1 MGERRMSAPWMASDA
16 ARACGGTLSGPDM
29 ALAGFATDSRAV
41 HAGDLFIALRGE
53 RFDAHDFIADVQ
65 AAGAAATVIAQECP
79 HADGTLIR
87 VPDTRIALGDIARAW
102 RSRFTLPLIGVTG
115 SNGKTTVKEM
125 IAAILRAHA
134 LSVGWNPETAVLATR
149 GNLNNDIGVPLML
162 FGLRETHRL
171 AVIEMGMNHP
181 GEIAWLAGI
190 AKPTVA
196 LVNNAQREHLEFMNS
211 VAEVARENGNVFD
224 ALDARGVAVINA
236 DDDFADYWCGRTAQ
250 HHTLR
255 FGITHT
261 AEVRATAT
269 AEGLGY
275 RLDLSGVF
283 GTARITLRVPGL
295 HNARNALCAATAS
308 LAAGADMAA
317 VVWALNGFDGVKG
330 RQQIRA
336 GLAGSTIIDDSYNA
350 NPDSVRAAIDVLAQA
365 RGRRIL
371 VLGDMGE
378 VGNEGPAFHGEAG
391 ACARAHGIHALHAL
405 GDASAAA
412 AAAFGDGAHHYTDHA
427 AIVAAL
433 RPQLDADTTVLV
445 KGSRFMRME
454 RVAEALLNTSGR
466 DTHAS

>member
-1 MGERRMSAPWMASDA
+1 MKALWTVAEA
-16 ARACGGTLSGPDM
+16 AQACGGSVTGPDTG
-29 ALAGFATDSRAV
+29 LTGFSTDSRAV
-41 HAGDLFIALRGE
+41 KPGDLFVALRGE

-65 AAGAAATVIAQECP
+65 AVGAAAIVVAHDCP
-79 HADGTLIR
+79 HAAGTLIR
-87 VPDTRIALGDIARAW
+87 VADTRIALGDIARAW
-102 RSRFTLPLIGVTG
+102 RSRFELPLIGVTG

-125 IAAILRAHA
+125 IAAILRTHA
-134 LSVGWNPETAVLATR
+134 LSVGWNPDTTVLATR

-162 FGLRETHRL
+162 FGLRNTHRL

-181 GEIAWLAGI
+181 GEIAWLAGM

-211 VAEVARENGNVFD
+211 VAEVARENGDVFD
-224 ALDARGVAVINA
+224 ALGADGVAVINA
-236 DDDFADYWCGRTAQ
+236 DDDFADYWAGRNTG

-255 FGITHT
+255 FGISPG
-261 AEVRATAT
+261 ADVGATAT
-269 AEGLGY
+269 PVGLGY
-275 RLDLSGVF
+275 RLDLLGVF
-283 GTARITLRVPGL
+283 GTAQIMLRVPGL

-317 VVWALNGFDGVKG
+317 VVWALNQLRRRQGTAADPCRRG
-330 RQQIRA
+330 RQHHHRRQLQREPGFGARRHRRA
-336 GLAGSTIIDDSYNA
+336 GHRPA
-350 NPDSVRAAIDVLAQA
+350 
-365 RGRRIL
+365 GRRVL

-378 VGNEGPAFHGEAG
+378 VGNEGPAFHREAVPTR
-391 ACARAHGIHALHAL
+391 ARHGIHALHAL
-405 GDASAAA
+405 GEAS
-412 AAAFGDGAHHYTDHA
+412 DPCSRRLRRRRHHYTDHA
-427 AIVAAL
+427 AIAAAL

>member
-1 MGERRMSAPWMASDA
+1 
-16 ARACGGTLSGPDM
+16 
-29 ALAGFATDSRAV
+29 
-41 HAGDLFIALRGE
+41 
-53 RFDAHDFIADVQ
+53 IADVQ
-65 AAGAAATVIAQECP
+65 AAGAAASVVANDCR
-79 HADGTLIR
+79 HAGGTLIR

-134 LSVGWNPETAVLATR
+134 LAVGWDADGAVLATR

-162 FGLRETHRL
+162 LGLRDTHRM

-181 GEIAWLAGI
+181 GEIAWLAGM

-211 VAEVARENGNVFD
+211 VAEVARENGDVFD
-224 ALDARGVAVINA
+224 TLDDSGIAVINA
-236 DDDFADYWCGRTAQ
+236 DDDFAGYWIDRNRTRRV
-250 HHTLR
+250 LR
-255 FGITHT
+255 FGLTHA
-261 AEVRATAT
+261 AEVTASATP
-269 AEGLGY
+269 EGLGF
-275 RLDLSGVF
+275 RLDLNGVF

-317 VVWALNGFDGVKG
+317 VVWALSRFEGVKG

-336 GLAGSTIIDDSYNA
+336 GAAGSTIIDDTYNA

-365 RGRRIL
+365 RGRRLL

-378 VGNEGPAFHGEAG
+378 VGDQGPAFHREAG
-391 ACARAHGIHALHAL
+391 LYARERGIHALHAL
-405 GDASAAA
+405 GDAATHAVT
-412 AAAFGDGAHHYTDHA
+412 AFGACAHHYTDHA
-427 AIVAAL
+427 AIAAAL
-433 RPQLDADTTVLV
+433 RPSLDADTTVLV

-454 RVAEALLNTSGR
+454 RISEALLATTGQ